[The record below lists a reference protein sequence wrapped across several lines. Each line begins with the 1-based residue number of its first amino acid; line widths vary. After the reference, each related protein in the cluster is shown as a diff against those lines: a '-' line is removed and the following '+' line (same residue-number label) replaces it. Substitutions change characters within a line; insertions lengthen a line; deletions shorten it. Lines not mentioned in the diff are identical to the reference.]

1 MDRVSNPQEHTSPL
15 RPPQGAI
22 MKQQY
27 LGTFLAMAP
36 FAFLCSLSLS
46 GKYCV
51 SRMSPGVHM
60 LGREMV
66 LQGVESSVLIISGR
80 CA

>member
-1 MDRVSNPQEHTSPL
+1 
-15 RPPQGAI
+15 

-36 FAFLCSLSLS
+36 FACLWSLSLS

-60 LGREMV
+60 LGKEMV
-66 LQGVESSVLIISGR
+66 LQGVESSALIISGQMCLR
-80 CA
+80 LPIKDWIVKEAH